1 MIKLCNLSL
10 KMSNQQLAFLL
21 ARITLGIN
29 LFIHGL
35 VRIPK
40 LNAFAEGV
48 TQGFQETML
57 PLLLVKPLAYAIPVI
72 ELLLGLAILLG
83 IWTRKSLVASAI
95 FIIILI
101 SGSAFQENWDGV
113 STQMLYALFIF
124 FLIKNEEFN
133 VWYLT
138 KNSKNNIHGF
148 TTKK

>member
-1 MIKLCNLSL
+1 MLCNFNL
-10 KMSNQQLAFLL
+10 KMTNQQLAFLL

-48 TQGFQETML
+48 TQGFQDTML
-57 PLLLVKPLAYAIPVI
+57 PISLVEPLAYAIPII
-72 ELLLGLAILLG
+72 ELLLGIMVLLG

-101 SGSAFQENWDGV
+101 SGSAFQENWSGV

-133 VWYLT
+133 VWSVT
-138 KNSKNNIHGF
+138 RNSKNNIHGF
-148 TTKK
+148 SPKN

>member
-21 ARITLGIN
+21 ARITFGIN

-40 LNAFAEGV
+40 LNAFTEGV

-101 SGSAFQENWDGV
+101 SGSAFQENWSGV

-133 VWYLT
+133 VCYLT
-138 KNSKNNIHGF
+138 KNSKKNIHGF

>member
-48 TQGFQETML
+48 T
-57 PLLLVKPLAYAIPVI
+57 
-72 ELLLGLAILLG
+72 
-83 IWTRKSLVASAI
+83 
-95 FIIILI
+95 
-101 SGSAFQENWDGV
+101 
-113 STQMLYALFIF
+113 
-124 FLIKNEEFN
+124 
-133 VWYLT
+133 
-138 KNSKNNIHGF
+138 
-148 TTKK
+148 

>member
-1 MIKLCNLSL
+1 
-10 KMSNQQLAFLL
+10 
-21 ARITLGIN
+21 
-29 LFIHGL
+29 
-35 VRIPK
+35 
-40 LNAFAEGV
+40 
-48 TQGFQETML
+48 ML
-57 PLLLVKPLAYAIPVI
+57 PLLLVKPLVYAIPVI